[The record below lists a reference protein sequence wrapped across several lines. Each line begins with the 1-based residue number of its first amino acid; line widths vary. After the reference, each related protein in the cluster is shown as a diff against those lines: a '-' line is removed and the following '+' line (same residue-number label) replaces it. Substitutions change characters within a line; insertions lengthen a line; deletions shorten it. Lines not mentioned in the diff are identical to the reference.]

1 MENTKLDSGK
11 TKEAAGR
18 KSGGR
23 EKNVYVDS
31 NIQAK
36 HSKSIQNKPIVG
48 SALSTIQGIHT
59 SLTSTPPWG
68 LDSIIHLGHGTDPGT
83 HRHTLVSFIMRSGNK
98 GRLGN
103 K

>member
-23 EKNVYVDS
+23 EKSVYADS

-36 HSKSIQNKPIVG
+36 HSKSI
-48 SALSTIQGIHT
+48 
-59 SLTSTPPWG
+59 
-68 LDSIIHLGHGTDPGT
+68 
-83 HRHTLVSFIMRSGNK
+83 
-98 GRLGN
+98 
-103 K
+103 